1 MDGVILILSRRHT
14 PLDWMRGLVI
24 VLMTLDHLRGFI
36 APSGANP
43 TDLGSTTLAFF
54 LVRWV
59 THLCAPVFVFLMGVS
74 AAIRLSAKPDGTRAF
89 LVKRGVWLIALE
101 VSWISFCWSWDWSA
115 TYLGVLWALGGSMVL
130 LSLVTQ
136 VSGWLVAVGGGGML
150 VLLEV
155 VPVHPS
161 PGFFQLWFQ
170 PGAMTILGHR
180 IGGAYAL
187 LPWFA
192 VAAVG
197 FGLSRG
203 IVNAGRRTLLAAGI
217 TMLSAFILLRSVAGT
232 DPDPWTTQATPLMTV
247 ADFVNPSK
255 YPPSLCFVLLTLG
268 VGALLLSGPARG
280 QGWLSRVLQVYGRV
294 PMFVYLVH
302 LPLAHLMGNAYASLL
317 YGAARV
323 PADQPVSVPVILGAW
338 VLLVVLLYPLCAW
351 WDGLKRRHRERAWL
365 SYL

>member
-1 MDGVILILSRRHT
+1 
-14 PLDWMRGLVI
+14 
-24 VLMTLDHLRGFI
+24 
-36 APSGANP
+36 
-43 TDLGSTTLAFF
+43 
-54 LVRWV
+54 
-59 THLCAPVFVFLMGVS
+59 
-74 AAIRLSAKPDGTRAF
+74 
-89 LVKRGVWLIALE
+89 
-101 VSWISFCWSWDWSA
+101 
-115 TYLGVLWALGGSMVL
+115 
-130 LSLVTQ
+130 
-136 VSGWLVAVGGGGML
+136 
-150 VLLEV
+150 
-155 VPVHPS
+155 
-161 PGFFQLWFQ
+161 
-170 PGAMTILGHR
+170 
-180 IGGAYAL
+180 
-187 LPWFA
+187 
-192 VAAVG
+192 
-197 FGLSRG
+197 
-203 IVNAGRRTLLAAGI
+203 
-217 TMLSAFILLRSVAGT
+217 MLSAFILLRSVAGT

-255 YPPSLCFVLLTLG
+255 YPPSFCFVLLTLG